1 MKCRKVKPNPS
12 SLLCIMICRGE
23 RVLKTEAEA
32 VWIVEGSKEL
42 SRLEDEPATG
52 GGVGD
57 KAEFEGVHVCSR
69 CSLAA
74 S

>member
-1 MKCRKVKPNPS
+1 
-12 SLLCIMICRGE
+12 MICRGE

-57 KAEFEGVHVCSR
+57 KAVLEGVHVCSR

>member
-1 MKCRKVKPNPS
+1 M
-12 SLLCIMICRGE
+12 
-23 RVLKTEAEA
+23 LKTEAEA

>member
-1 MKCRKVKPNPS
+1 M
-12 SLLCIMICRGE
+12 
-23 RVLKTEAEA
+23 LKTEAEA

-57 KAEFEGVHVCSR
+57 KAVLEGVHVCSR